1 MKTQDAV
8 ELELA
13 SSMKKAFVGVVKLGM
28 VKKCACQQP
37 REMMSFKKQKAQLIL
52 LIIVLIAV
60 AASHINW
67 IKDDLGYLL
76 TIDDRPIDLIGYL
89 HNQMNMLTRNCESV
103 VRLTPSQG
111 KYQMA
116 ENLIRAYSPPDSNQ
130 AQLASVWSMNSW
142 LLVEVEFKN
151 LLPAVVLIQNSN
163 SAPSIFAEG
172 IWSGYTNPHK
182 AAPFIRDYLS
192 HQVKSAPAQLI
203 NCFDP
208 QSESFK

>member
-8 ELELA
+8 ELVLA
-13 SSMKKAFVGVVKLGM
+13 SLMKKAFVGVVKHGM
-28 VKKCACQQP
+28 VKKCACQQR
-37 REMMSFKKQKAQLIL
+37 REMMPFKKQKTQLIL
-52 LIIVLIAV
+52 LIIVLTAV
-60 AASHINW
+60 VVSHINW

-76 TIDDRPIDLIGYL
+76 TVDNRPIDLIGYL
-89 HNQMNMLTRNCESV
+89 HNQVNMFTRNCESV
-103 VRLTPSQG
+103 VRLTPAQG

-116 ENLIRAYSPPDSNQ
+116 ENLIRAHSPPDSNQ
-130 AQLASVWSMNSW
+130 AQLASVLSMNSW

-163 SAPSIFAEG
+163 SAPSILAEG

-182 AAPFIRDYLS
+182 AAPFIRKYLS
-192 HQVKSAPAQLI
+192 HQVETAPAQLI

-208 QSESFK
+208 QSDSFK